1 MVIHK
6 TDTVRTDMLLVRCKL
21 AQPTGL
27 RAMAQALCGDS
38 SLGPHLR
45 VTLDVAAWSPETQ
58 SACIYARP
66 VTPSP
71 LSADTIAATA
81 ALWQKHCPDATDIDV
96 SRLQAVQEIAGAS
109 AGQTATRHYFVETD
123 VDSGWDDEMDRWY
136 GQEHLPGLASV
147 PGTVL
152 ARRFINHDSG
162 PRSHGCYAL
171 VTEEALNSPPWLAVR
186 GTEWSS
192 RVRPHFV
199 NTRREM
205 MRIEG

>member
-1 MVIHK
+1 MTTTTQA

-21 AQPTGL
+21 AQATDL

-38 SLGPHLR
+38 PHGLQ
-45 VTLDVAAWSPETQ
+45 VDMAAWSPETQ
-58 SACIYARP
+58 WAYVYVRP
-66 VTPSP
+66 
-71 LSADTIAATA
+71 AAPALLPAEITA
-81 ALWQKHCPDATDIDV
+81 ALAAQWRKHCPAATDIDV
-96 SRLQAVQEIAGAS
+96 SRLELAQGIAGAS

-123 VDSGWDDEMDRWY
+123 VDSGWADEMDRWY
-136 GQEHLPGLASV
+136 SQEHLPGLAAV
-147 PGTVL
+147 PGTVT

-171 VTEEALNSPPWLAVR
+171 VTEDALNSPPWLAVR

-199 NTRREM
+199 NTRRDM
-205 MRIEG
+205 MRISG